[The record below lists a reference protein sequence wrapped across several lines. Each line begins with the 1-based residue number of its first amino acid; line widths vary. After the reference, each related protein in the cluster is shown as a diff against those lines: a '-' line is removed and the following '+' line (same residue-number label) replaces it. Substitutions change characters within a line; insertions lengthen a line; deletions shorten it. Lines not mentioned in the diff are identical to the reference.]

1 MTKPRYSVRNTAELV
16 MILSSAAEALA
27 GGDRKTRPRITPVTR
42 PATSDAAAYLQTAA
56 ITNETPNLIGRP
68 AYEKP
73 GIKRTQY
80 DILHAAAIPGGPQG
94 SSTTNKK
101 TVAVSSTTLQRN
113 NRPGFPS
120 ER

>member
-1 MTKPRYSVRNTAELV
+1 MTKPRYSVRNTAEIV
-16 MILSSAAEALA
+16 MILSSAAAALA
-27 GGDRKTRPRITPVTR
+27 GADGKTSPRITPVTR

-68 AYEKP
+68 AYQNP

-80 DILHAAAIPGGPQG
+80 DILHAPAIPSGPHG
-94 SSTTNKK
+94 SSATNKK
-101 TVAVSSTTLQRN
+101 TVTVSSTTLQRN
-113 NRPGFPS
+113 NRPGFPT